1 MRKITLEVGAPKLEI
16 NGVVFPVLMNDA
28 EIMAMVDGV
37 RERCRNVDPTNT
49 QKVLETA
56 RYLADSIDSVLGKG
70 AVEKI
75 ANGAPVSVKRM
86 VEWFGIITDN
96 ALAAQFDKLVEDND

>member
-1 MRKITLEVGAPKLEI
+1 MRKIMLDVGAPKLEI
-16 NGVVFPVLMNDA
+16 NGMVFPVLMNDA
-28 EIMAMVDGV
+28 EIMVLADEAK
-37 RERCRNVDPTNT
+37 ERCRNVDPMDAH
-49 QKVLETA
+49 KVLETV
-56 RYLADSIDSVLGKG
+56 RYLADSIELVLGKG

>member
-16 NGVVFPVLMNDA
+16 NGMVFPVLMNDA
-28 EIMAMVDGV
+28 EIMVMAGEAE
-37 RERCRNVDPTNT
+37 ERCRNVDPKDAH
-49 QKVLETA
+49 KVLETA
-56 RYLADSIDSVLGKG
+56 RYLADSIDRVLGKG

-75 ANGAPVSVKRM
+75 ANGAPVDVKRM